1 MNRHKERKH
10 SNVQAVK
17 EAACFIYFVLRSYN
31 LAGVFAGIQ
40 TSF

>member
-17 EAACFIYFVLRSYN
+17 EEACFVYFVLRSYE
-31 LAGVFAGIQ
+31 LAGVSTG
-40 TSF
+40 T